1 MSPFENEIS
10 FLYYENVS
18 ITVER
23 GQSSL
28 QSDPTIMLNVV
39 AMRVI
44 HLVPPS
50 LRAHTDPVQVKQ
62 TGPDCQGGGGG
73 GGRVARISRAALL

>member
-1 MSPFENEIS
+1 
-10 FLYYENVS
+10 
-18 ITVER
+18 
-23 GQSSL
+23 
-28 QSDPTIMLNVV
+28 MLNVV

-62 TGPDCQGGGGG
+62 TGPDCQARAGEGGREGEGGGGEG
-73 GGRVARISRAALL
+73 RISRAALLYNVQLAIIQ